1 MLGGGQ
7 GHPNLPRSY
16 SEGSDTEEACSTR
29 ETAPESDLC
38 PTPCLPIAV
47 GLRTLSLSAQAG
59 LCTLLPLVLLLPL
72 PGVPFPFE
80 WLQPGRDRSG
90 L

>member
-38 PTPCLPIAV
+38 PTPCLPIARRPEDPV
-47 GLRTLSLSAQAG
+47 PECPGWSLHFPAFGSAAPSARYA
-59 LCTLLPLVLLLPL
+59 LP
-72 PGVPFPFE
+72 F
-80 WLQPGRDRSG
+80 
-90 L
+90 